1 MAAGDTILAKIKE
14 DPQSG
19 CCPNLSYAGFAGPV
33 ANANPTGMTRDN
45 TYTHTP
51 DPVLIDLR
59 PSRKNDFS
67 GLNIFISHS
76 A

>member
-45 TYTHTP
+45 THTYP
-51 DPVLIDLR
+51 TLYWSI
-59 PSRKNDFS
+59 
-67 GLNIFISHS
+67 
-76 A
+76 